1 VHPGP
6 GYKRVAPCFNAR
18 NARRFYILLRWSS
31 AALPGFASGR
41 SGSATSAFQGS
52 NRSHPV
58 APCAAGSSAR
68 NHSAASTHRDVRRL
82 AVSALNGRSLDR
94 RSQSCDVIACG
105 GAGLAGLLGAVL
117 RNQNSRRPKE
127 RSDNNAASTRALSA
141 HRQIFRVM
149 TPLATSLVALFH
161 IRPGL
166 RCRPL
171 ARNGHGA
178 MSAVSP
184 PSESGK
190 LDFGAVRSASE
201 FAGLLALVLRV
212 ALAQQMQFDRSKQRE
227 FNGLAGG
234 VRIADPVHRRAAGL
248 TDAAGGLSFNLV
260 DADRYRRR
268 GCRPRRSRRPS
279 RSCRRSRSRS
289 RCVWTAGP
297 LV

>member
-18 NARRFYILLRWSS
+18 NARTFYILLRWSS

-184 PSESGK
+184 PSESGNWI
-190 LDFGAVRSASE
+190 LGPS
-201 FAGLLALVLRV
+201 GLLLSLR
-212 ALAQQMQFDRSKQRE
+212 AYSPWF
-227 FNGLAGG
+227 FGL
-234 VRIADPVHRRAAGL
+234 RW
-248 TDAAGGLSFNLV
+248 
-260 DADRYRRR
+260 
-268 GCRPRRSRRPS
+268 
-279 RSCRRSRSRS
+279 RS
-289 RCVWTAGP
+289 RCNSIDRSSVSSMGSPAAFASRTRYTGEP
-297 LV
+297 LA